1 MWTKNFKI
9 FANHLLRNK
18 LYTFITIFGFAVSLS
33 VIILLSFYIKNE
45 LTVNSSQKNRASIY
59 GLASEEESA
68 FAPPVGEWL
77 QSKFPEIESF
87 TRTYNTGGI
96 IANKK
101 DIKLKFNYLL
111 ADSTFFNIFTFH
123 LISGNKDN
131 ALKTSHSIVLTRA
144 LARKLFGNEPPLG
157 KRVMIDTQV
166 PCTVT
171 GIVDDIS
178 KTSGFKKVDAIINF
192 RCLKDIWESKT
203 ILSSY
208 DNCSFGLYFLA
219 KPKTNL
225 PAIAPKVLKLFKKD
239 FWLYQN
245 GRTKEVKFIP
255 LTEIHF
261 SKIGFEAFRQNS
273 KTLIF
278 VLFAIVIIILFLAI
292 INYINLT
299 IAQAGLR
306 VKEIAVKKLLGSSK
320 PKLIVQQVGE
330 TVVVCMMAFF
340 LAVFLSFLLQPAFN
354 ALFVTRLN
362 LSGELNA
369 TVVVI
374 ALSAIVL
381 IGLISGII
389 PAFIVTKLNAIEVIK
404 GAFRRKNKRI
414 YSSILISFQYVVV
427 IALLISTAFIARQ
440 TRFMQNF
447 DPGFNTKNILWMN
460 NNIEPGQENGL
471 RNQLLAI
478 PGVKRVSFVA
488 GSPID
493 GGNNNSFTYK
503 NKPVSFQT
511 FVVDSSFFP
520 MMQMKTTPTGVAYSK
535 KGVWLNRAAIRELG
549 LDSLPK
555 SFLYY
560 KNKLPV
566 LGVVNDFNYRSLR
579 EKPGPIVIRQIDTSS
594 YPWSILVQVQGTN
607 LVSTVDR
614 IRKTYSH
621 FTGGLPFDYG
631 FFDQTIKKWY
641 EGEKRTSSIV
651 GYFALL
657 AIVISIMGIYAMS
670 IFYSQQKTKEIG
682 IRKVNGA
689 TVSEIVSMLN
699 KDFVK
704 WVVVAFVIACPIAY
718 YAMHRWLQ
726 NFAYKT
732 SLSWCIFVL
741 AGMTVLLIALLT
753 VSWQTFRAARK
764 NPVEALR
771 YE

>member
-1 MWTKNFKI
+1 MWQKNIKLFLT
-9 FANHLLRNK
+9 HLTNNK
-18 LYTFITIFGFAVSLS
+18 LYAFITIFGFAVSLS

-45 LTVNSSQKNRASIY
+45 LTVNSSQKNRARIY
-59 GLASEEESA
+59 GLASENGGE

-96 IANKK
+96 ISSKK

-144 LARKLFGNEPPLG
+144 LARKLFGNEPPMG
-157 KRVMIDTQV
+157 KRVMINTDIA
-166 PCTVT
+166 CTVT

-192 RCLKDIWESKT
+192 RCLKDIWGSKN

-219 KPKTNL
+219 NPKTNL

-245 GRTKEVKFIP
+245 GRTKEVSFVP
-255 LTEIHF
+255 LVKTHF
-261 SKIGFEAFRQNS
+261 STISFEELRQNS
-273 KTLIF
+273 KTLVF
-278 VLFAIVIIILFLAI
+278 VLFAIVVVILFLAI

-306 VKEIAVKKLLGSSK
+306 VKEIAIKKLLGSPK

-330 TVVVCMMAFF
+330 TVVVCVMAFF

-354 ALFVTRLN
+354 ALFVTRLY
-362 LSGELNA
+362 LSRELTA
-369 TVVVI
+369 SVVVI
-374 ALSAIVL
+374 ALSVIVL
-381 IGLISGII
+381 IGFISGII
-389 PAFIVTKLNAIEVIK
+389 PAFIITKLNAIEVIK
-404 GAFRRKNKRI
+404 GAFRRKSKGV
-414 YSSILISFQYVVV
+414 YSSILISFQYAVV
-427 IALLISTAFIARQ
+427 IALLISTAFIATQ

-447 DPGFNTKNILWMN
+447 NPGFNTKNILWLDN
-460 NNIEPGQENGL
+460 LIKPQQENGL

-511 FVVDSSFFP
+511 FIVDSSFFP
-520 MMQMKTTPTGVAYSK
+520 MMQMKITPTGVAYSK
-535 KGVWLNRAAIRELG
+535 KGVWLNRAAIKEME

-555 SFLYY
+555 SFMYY

-579 EKPGPIVIRQIDTSS
+579 EKPGPIIIRQIDTSR
-594 YPWSILVQVQGTN
+594 YPWSILVQVQGAS
-607 LVSTVDR
+607 LVSTVDKV
-614 IRKTYSH
+614 RKMYSN
-621 FTGGLPFDYG
+621 FTGSLPFDYG

-641 EGEKRTSSIV
+641 ETEKRTSSIV

-657 AIVISIMGIYAMS
+657 SIVISIMGIYGMS

-689 TVSEIVSMLN
+689 TSAEIVEMLS

-704 WVVVAFVIACPIAY
+704 WVAISFVIACPIAY
-718 YAMHRWLQ
+718 YAMHRWLE
-726 NFAYKT
+726 NFAYKIT
-732 SLSWCIFVL
+732 LSWWIFAL
-741 AGMTVLLIALLT
+741 AGIAVLIVALLT
-753 VSWQTFRAARK
+753 VSLQTFRTARR
-764 NPVEALR
+764 NPVETLR

>member
-9 FANHLLRNK
+9 FANHLLHNK
-18 LYTFITIFGFAVSLS
+18 LYTFITIFGFAASLS

-45 LTVNSSQKNRASIY
+45 LTVNNSQIKRDRVY
-59 GLASEEESA
+59 RLASEEDGE

-87 TRTYNTGGI
+87 TRTYNNGGI
-96 IANKK
+96 ISGKK

-123 LISGNKDN
+123 LISGNKDD
-131 ALKTSHSIVLTRA
+131 ALKTSHSIVLTQT
-144 LARKLFGNEPPLG
+144 LARKLFGNESPVG
-157 KRVMIDTQV
+157 KRVMIDTHV

-192 RCLKDIWESKT
+192 RCLKDIWESEN

-245 GRTKEVKFIP
+245 GRTKEVKFVP
-255 LTEIHF
+255 LTKTHF
-261 SKIGFEAFRQNS
+261 SKLKFDELKQNN
-273 KTLIF
+273 KTLIS
-278 VLFAIVIIILFLAI
+278 VLFAIVIIILFLAV

-306 VKEIAVKKLLGSSK
+306 VKEIAIKKLLGSSK
-320 PKLIVQQVGE
+320 PKLIAQQVGE
-330 TVVVCMMAFF
+330 TVAVCIMAFF

-362 LSGELNA
+362 LSGEL
-369 TVVVI
+369 TVSVVVI
-374 ALSAIVL
+374 ALSLILL

-389 PAFIVTKLNAIEVIK
+389 PAFIITRLNAIEVIK
-404 GAFRRKNKRI
+404 GAFKRKSKRTF
-414 YSSILISFQYVVV
+414 SSILIGFQFVVV
-427 IALLISTAFIARQ
+427 ITLLISTAFIARQ

-447 DPGFNTKNILWMN
+447 NPGFNTNNILWLDS
-460 NNIEPGQENGL
+460 NIKPAQENGL

-511 FVVDSSFFP
+511 FLVDSSFFP
-520 MMQMKTTPTGVAYSK
+520 MMQMKITPTGVAYSK
-535 KGVWLNRAAIRELG
+535 KGGWLNRAAVKELE

-560 KNKLPV
+560 NNRLPV

-579 EKPGPIVIRQIDTSS
+579 EKPGPVVIRQIDTDQ
-594 YPWSILVQVQGTN
+594 YPWSILVQVRGTN
-607 LVSTVDR
+607 LVFTVDK
-614 IRKTYSH
+614 IRKTYSN
-621 FTGGLPFDYG
+621 FTGDLPFDYG

-657 AIVISIMGIYAMS
+657 SIVISTMGIFAMS

-689 TVSEIVSMLN
+689 TVTEIVEMLI
-699 KDFVK
+699 KKFVK
-704 WVVVAFVIACPIAY
+704 WVAIAFVIAVPIAW

-732 SLSWCIFVL
+732 SLSWWIFAL
-741 AGMTVLLIALLT
+741 AGMVVLLITLLT

>member
-1 MWTKNFKI
+1 MWKKNLKSFI
-9 FANHLLRNK
+9 AHLSNNK
-18 LYTFITIFGFAVSLS
+18 LYTFITIFGFATSLS

-45 LTVNSSQKNRASIY
+45 LTVNSSQRKRAMIY
-59 GLASEEESA
+59 RLSSEQEGD
-68 FAPPVGEWL
+68 FATPVGEWL

-87 TRTYNTGGI
+87 TRTYNSGGI
-96 IANKK
+96 ISSKK

-111 ADSTFFNIFTFH
+111 ADSSFFNIFTFH
-123 LISGNKDN
+123 LISGNKDD

-144 LARKLFGNEPPLG
+144 LARKLFGKESPMG
-157 KRVMIDTQV
+157 KQVMINTDV
-166 PCTVT
+166 ACTVT

-192 RCLKDIWESKT
+192 RCLKDIWGSEN

-255 LTEIHF
+255 LTQTHS
-261 SKIGFEAFRQNS
+261 SKIQFEELRQNS

-278 VLFAIVIIILFLAI
+278 VLFAIVVIILFLAI

-299 IAQAGLR
+299 ITQAGLR
-306 VKEIAVKKLLGSSK
+306 VKEIAIKKLLGSSK
-320 PKLIVQQVGE
+320 PKLIIQQVGE
-330 TVVVCMMAFF
+330 TIVVCMMAFF
-340 LAVFLSFLLQPAFN
+340 LAVFLSFLLQPVFN
-354 ALFVTRLN
+354 TLFVTRLN
-362 LSGELNA
+362 LSHEL
-369 TVVVI
+369 TVSVVMI
-374 ALSAIVL
+374 ALSVIIL

-389 PAFIVTKLNAIEVIK
+389 PAFIITKLNAIEVIK
-404 GAFRRKNKRI
+404 GAFRRKSKGV
-414 YSSILISFQYVVV
+414 YSSILISFQYAVV

-447 DPGFNTKNILWMN
+447 NPGFNTKNILWMG
-460 NNIEPGQENGL
+460 NNIEPAQENGL

-478 PGVKRVSFVA
+478 PGVKRVSFVK

-511 FVVDSSFFP
+511 FTVDSSFFP
-520 MMQMKTTPTGVAYSK
+520 MMQMKIIPTGVAYSK
-535 KGVWLNRAAIRELG
+535 KGVWLNRTAIKKLE

-555 SFLYY
+555 SFLFY
-560 KNKLPV
+560 KSKLPV

-579 EKPGPIVIRQIDTSS
+579 EKPGPIIIRQIDTSS
-594 YPWSILVQVQGTN
+594 YPWSILVQIQGTD
-607 LVSTVDR
+607 LVSTVDK
-614 IRKTYSH
+614 IRKTYRD
-621 FTGGLPFDYG
+621 FTGGLPVDYE
-631 FFDQTIKKWY
+631 FFDQTLKKWY
-641 EGEKRTSSIV
+641 EGEKRTASIV

-657 AIVISIMGIYAMS
+657 SIVISIMGIYAMS

-689 TVSEIVSMLN
+689 STSEIIKLLM

-704 WVVVAFVIACPIAY
+704 WVVIAFIIAAPIAWY
-718 YAMHRWLQ
+718 VMHRWLQ

-732 SLSWCIFVL
+732 SLSWWIFAL
-741 AGMTVLLIALLT
+741 AGIAVLFIAITT
-753 VSWQTFRAARK
+753 VSWQTFTAARK